1 MGYPALD
8 SGLAVSPRGIG
19 SLASMIVAGILVKYV
34 DGRLMVAAGFAI
46 LGYSTIMLSHINLG
60 VSMVSIIIP
69 NILNGFSGGLIFV
82 PLTTMA
88 MGRLRKQEIGNASGI
103 YNLMRNLG
111 GSIGISSVTTMLVRG
126 SQTHQNFLA
135 ANITVGNSG
144 VVAMLHGMQAKLSLG
159 GADTYT
165 AHQKALG
172 ALYESMQRQASLLAY
187 TDNFRWLGYF
197 ALLCI
202 PLALLFHGARK
213 HAHDTLRINSE

>member
-1 MGYPALD
+1 
-8 SGLAVSPRGIG
+8 
-19 SLASMIVAGILVKYV
+19 
-34 DGRLMVAAGFAI
+34 
-46 LGYSTIMLSHINLG
+46 
-60 VSMVSIIIP
+60 MVSIIIP